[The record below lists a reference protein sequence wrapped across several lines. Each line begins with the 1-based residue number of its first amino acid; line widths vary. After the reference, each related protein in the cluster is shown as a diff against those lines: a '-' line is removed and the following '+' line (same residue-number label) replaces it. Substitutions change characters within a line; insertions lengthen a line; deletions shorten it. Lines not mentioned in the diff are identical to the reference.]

1 MVMRWLQ
8 DPSVQAVLHAVAF
21 ACGVVIG
28 VHGSFLG
35 VLMATFALVSLV
47 ADFLLYRRRRAL
59 RRESLQDVDLTS

>member
-8 DPSVQAVLHAVAF
+8 DPSVQAMLHALAF
-21 ACGVVIG
+21 VCGVVLA
-28 VHGSFLG
+28 VNGSFLG

-47 ADFLLYRRRRAL
+47 ADFLQYRRRQAL